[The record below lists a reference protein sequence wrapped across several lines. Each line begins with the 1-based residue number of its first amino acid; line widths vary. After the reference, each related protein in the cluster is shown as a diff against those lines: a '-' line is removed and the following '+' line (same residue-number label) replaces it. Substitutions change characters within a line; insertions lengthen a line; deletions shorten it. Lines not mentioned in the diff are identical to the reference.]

1 MDTTPRPLFEL
12 TIDEA
17 TDPSMWDDEA
27 RHTIAAMLRTVADE
41 LAEGTNSAT
50 VQGEYSRVC
59 GAWTF
64 SPRYSRP
71 ALNFDG
77 QEWSA
82 GDRPDLP
89 ELTARDV
96 AHIAALEAHES
107 NPDNIL
113 LGVDGVE
120 VQADD
125 GHSLYAS
132 FDYDEDNNGQEVIN
146 GATWTTYDEHGEERG
161 TDGVPID
168 PENEHD
174 ATNRLAYMR
183 ELITEFI
190 NAHKTP

>member
-41 LAEGTNSAT
+41 LAEGANSST
-50 VQGEYSRVC
+50 VRGEYHRAC

-64 SPRYSRP
+64 SPRHSRP
-71 ALNFDG
+71 ALNFAG

-82 GDRPDLP
+82 GDRPDLA

-96 AHIAALEAHES
+96 ARIAALKAHERH
-107 NPDNIL
+107 PDSIL
-113 LGVDGVE
+113 YGVDEVE

-125 GHSLYAS
+125 GHALYVS
-132 FDYDEDNNGQEVIN
+132 FDYVEDNNGQEVIA
-146 GATWTTYDEHGEERG
+146 GATWTIYDPHGEECG

-168 PENEHD
+168 PENESD
-174 ATNRLAYMR
+174 ATNRLNYMR
-183 ELITEFI
+183 EQITDFI